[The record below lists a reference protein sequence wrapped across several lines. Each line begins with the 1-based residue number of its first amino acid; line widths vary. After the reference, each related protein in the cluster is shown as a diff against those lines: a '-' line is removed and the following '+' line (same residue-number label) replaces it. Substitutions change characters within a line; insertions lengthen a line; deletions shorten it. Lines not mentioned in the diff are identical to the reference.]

1 MGRTSLRE
9 EGAEPLIRGG
19 GLALFGEIAIGLEN
33 GGRVSRISKG
43 EGRVEG
49 EDRIYLNSVLEAVQL
64 EAGNVMVSGGQQGT
78 QRGGGLKVKLRG
90 GSRSC
95 YSQEQQAPKV
105 YMQPTSQQELA
116 IWQPAWPTRG

>member
-43 EGRVEG
+43 EGG
-49 EDRIYLNSVLEAVQL
+49 SKGRIVF
-64 EAGNVMVSGGQQGT
+64 T
-78 QRGGGLKVKLRG
+78 
-90 GSRSC
+90 
-95 YSQEQQAPKV
+95 
-105 YMQPTSQQELA
+105 
-116 IWQPAWPTRG
+116 